1 MRASRIGNM
10 RRDEMTTTEDE
21 ATSPPTRRRR
31 VAAWVLT
38 GLACVLTLFALVVP
52 NQLGQLSPWAFLRI
66 PIEAL
71 VAAVILIFLPRRP
84 RIILAATL
92 GALVGLLMIVRMIDM
107 GFYAAFDRP
116 FDVLFDWSFFGPA
129 VNFIS
134 NATGQVGAVA
144 AIIGAIILAVGV
156 IVLTALAAVRLSR
169 LASTRRETTTRT
181 IAVLAVI
188 WVFCAVFGVQLT
200 PGQPVAA
207 RSAAVYAYD
216 QARQVGADIHDV
228 RSFHDE
234 VATDA
239 FRNTPSDQLLT
250 GLRGKDVVFTFIE
263 SYGRVAVQ
271 DSDIAPG
278 VDKVLDEGSAAL
290 RQAGFASRSAFLT
303 SPTFGGGSWLAHSTL
318 QSGVWINNQRRYDDL
333 IAGDRF
339 TFSHAF
345 KSAGWRTV
353 GDLPENMYDWP
364 EGAFYK
370 YDKLY
375 DSRNVGYQGPKYFYA
390 QMPDQYTMSAFHDL
404 ELAKP
409 GHAPVMAE
417 IDLVT
422 SHTPWA
428 PLPTM
433 VDWNTVGDGSVFG
446 PQPKA
451 AKQPEDVWPD
461 PTKIRAA
468 YGQSIQYSLT
478 TLIEYVQKYG
488 DNNTVLVFLGDHQP
502 APVVSGE
509 NASHDV
515 PVTIVAKDPAV
526 LDRIAGWG
534 WQDGLHPD
542 PKAPV
547 WKMSDFRDKFL
558 GAFGSQGNG
567 PGSR

>member
-1 MRASRIGNM
+1 
-10 RRDEMTTTEDE
+10 MTTDE
-21 ATSPPTRRRR
+21 EASTPSKRRR
-31 VAAWVLT
+31 VAAGVLT
-38 GLACVLTLFALVVP
+38 GLACLLTLFALVVP
-52 NQLGQLSPWAFLRI
+52 NQLGQLTPWAFLRI
-66 PIEAL
+66 PVEAL
-71 VAAVILIFLPRRP
+71 VAAAVLIFLPRRA
-84 RIILAATL
+84 RAIVAAVL
-92 GALVGLLMIVRMIDM
+92 GALVGSLMIVRMIDM

-116 FDVLFDWSFFGPA
+116 FDLMFDWSFFGPA
-129 VNFIS
+129 VNFLT
-134 NATGQVGAVA
+134 NATGHVGAIAVV
-144 AIIGAIILAVGV
+144 IGAIVLAVGV
-156 IVLTALAAVRLSR
+156 ISLSALAAIRLSR
-169 LASTRRETTTRT
+169 LAARRRETTIRT
-181 IAVLAVI
+181 IAVLAVV
-188 WVFCAVFGVQLT
+188 WVFCAVFSVQLT
-200 PGQPVAA
+200 PGQPFAA

-216 QARQVGADIHDV
+216 EARQVRADMRDQGA
-228 RSFHDE
+228 FTDE

-239 FRNTPSDQLLT
+239 FRDTPGSELLT
-250 GLRGKDVVFTFIE
+250 ALRGKDVVFTFIE

-271 DSDIAPG
+271 GSDIAPG
-278 VDKVLDEGSAAL
+278 VDKVLDDGSAAL

-303 SPTFGGGSWLAHSTL
+303 SPTFGGGSWLAHSTF
-318 QSGVWINNQRRYDDL
+318 QSGVWINNQRRYDNL
-333 IAGDRF
+333 ITGDRF

-345 KSAGWRTV
+345 KRAGWRTV

-364 EGAFYK
+364 EGAFYQ

-375 DSRNVGYQGPKYFYA
+375 DSRNVGYRGPKYFYA
-390 QMPDQYTMSAFHDL
+390 QMPDQYTMSAFQGL
-404 ELAKP
+404 ERAQP

-433 VDWNTVGDGSVFG
+433 VDWNTVGDGAVFN

-468 YGQSIQYSLT
+468 YGESIQYSLT
-478 TLIEYVQKYG
+478 TLIQYVQNYG
-488 DNNTVLVFLGDHQP
+488 DNNLVLVFLGDHQP
-502 APVVSGE
+502 APIVSGE

-542 PKAPV
+542 PRAPI
-547 WKMSDFRDKFL
+547 WPMSQFRDRFL
-558 GAFGSQGNG
+558 AAFGSQGTAG
-567 PGSR
+567 TR